1 MSDEKTRWP
10 FGGFFLKLSDEKN
23 GTHEYEEYLRN
34 CKENPLT
41 EEEQREWTESA
52 RAVIAELEQLNTEPE
67 PTRQAAEAEG
77 ISSLQTPEPAE
88 LQEGCCTGQEAEV
101 DVVPAEAIVPL
112 GQIGGDAPAEKERWP
127 YASELI
133 GDAFRHWE
141 NGRVLLDMGTGR
153 GKNEFI
159 IKRLASWCVDEMLT
173 NGIIGRVLYLCP
185 LNTLHTEKL
194 QRRMEAAIAEADG
207 EPMEIVMTY
216 DMLYESMLEVQTYQ
230 HIETKYRNDP
240 ASLEKYLAPF
250 KYIVADECHYFT
262 DFSSYGINTYLSL
275 EVLQKA
281 EADHVVIYMSAT
293 GEETY
298 KLLEETAKTP
308 EDRIYQLP
316 QDYRH
321 IKQKYFYSRENLV
334 RMPVV
339 NLSYILEESNIDKHY
354 KRVIMDLDPSYW
366 DDDHKGTFGT
376 DTNLL
381 FRLTGNRWITYVED
395 AALTRFKEETGFVP
409 KLVEMGPGFPVDY
422 FNPPYD
428 ETEEATLGENKSTI
442 LAFAE
447 KYPLGIE
454 MGRYLAAPCGTYA
467 SRVMDIKNNS
477 DTNYI
482 ICDGGIHHLKYHG
495 QTMAMQIPEMEVL
508 NTSAETKPY
517 CICGSLCTVADV
529 LVREV
534 ELPIVS
540 RNDVILF
547 HRCGA
552 YSVTEGS
559 ALFLSRKMPEVYLY
573 NEAVGLEKMRGFIST
588 ASINRNSICQG

>member
-1 MSDEKTRWP
+1 MNRELP
-10 FGGFFLKLSDEKN
+10 GI
-23 GTHEYEEYLRN
+23 
-34 CKENPLT
+34 PLT
-41 EEEQREWTESA
+41 FSIKANPFLLSRLPQTLKHVEVCSPGELKICKAYGIQGSRIIYSGVNKEIEDVTEA
-52 RAVIAELEQLNTEPE
+52 IEYGVDIATAESILHIELEQEAAKKADKQQRVILRLTSGNQFGMSEADILNILANQAKYPNLDIYGIHYYSGTQKKK
-67 PTRQAAEAEG
+67 RQ
-77 ISSLQTPEPAE
+77 I
-88 LQEGCCTGQEAEV
+88 
-101 DVVPAEAIVPL
+101 DK
-112 GQIGGDAPAEKERWP
+112 D
-127 YASELI
+127 
-133 GDAFRHWE
+133 F
-141 NGRVLLDMGTGR
+141 
-153 GKNEFI
+153 
-159 IKRLASWCVDEMLT
+159 
-173 NGIIGRVLYLCP
+173 
-185 LNTLHTEKL
+185 EKL
-194 QRRMEAAIAEADG
+194 
-207 EPMEIVMTY
+207 
-216 DMLYESMLEVQTYQ
+216 
-230 HIETKYRNDP
+230 
-240 ASLEKYLAPF
+240 
-250 KYIVADECHYFT
+250 
-262 DFSSYGINTYLSL
+262 
-275 EVLQKA
+275 
-281 EADHVVIYMSAT
+281 
-293 GEETY
+293 
-298 KLLEETAKTP
+298 
-308 EDRIYQLP
+308 
-316 QDYRH
+316 
-321 IKQKYFYSRENLV
+321 
-334 RMPVV
+334 
-339 NLSYILEESNIDKHY
+339 
-354 KRVIMDLDPSYW
+354 
-366 DDDHKGTFGT
+366 
-376 DTNLL
+376 
-381 FRLTGNRWITYVED
+381 D

-428 ETEEATLGENKSTI
+428 ETEKATLGESKSTI

-573 NEAVGLEKMRGFIST
+573 NETVGLEKMRGFIDT
-588 ASINRNSICQG
+588 ASINRNGICQG

>member
-1 MSDEKTRWP
+1 MYKEIEDVTEAI
-10 FGGFFLKLSDEKN
+10 
-23 GTHEYEEYLRN
+23 EYGVDIA
-34 CKENPLT
+34 T
-41 EEEQREWTESA
+41 AESILH
-52 RAVIAELEQLNTEPE
+52 VELEQEAAKKADKQQGVILRLTSGNQFGMSEADILSILANQAKYPNLDIFGIHYYSGTQKKK
-67 PTRQAAEAEG
+67 RQ
-77 ISSLQTPEPAE
+77 I
-88 LQEGCCTGQEAEV
+88 
-101 DVVPAEAIVPL
+101 DK
-112 GQIGGDAPAEKERWP
+112 D
-127 YASELI
+127 
-133 GDAFRHWE
+133 F
-141 NGRVLLDMGTGR
+141 
-153 GKNEFI
+153 
-159 IKRLASWCVDEMLT
+159 
-173 NGIIGRVLYLCP
+173 
-185 LNTLHTEKL
+185 EKL
-194 QRRMEAAIAEADG
+194 
-207 EPMEIVMTY
+207 
-216 DMLYESMLEVQTYQ
+216 
-230 HIETKYRNDP
+230 
-240 ASLEKYLAPF
+240 
-250 KYIVADECHYFT
+250 
-262 DFSSYGINTYLSL
+262 
-275 EVLQKA
+275 
-281 EADHVVIYMSAT
+281 
-293 GEETY
+293 
-298 KLLEETAKTP
+298 
-308 EDRIYQLP
+308 
-316 QDYRH
+316 
-321 IKQKYFYSRENLV
+321 
-334 RMPVV
+334 
-339 NLSYILEESNIDKHY
+339 
-354 KRVIMDLDPSYW
+354 
-366 DDDHKGTFGT
+366 
-376 DTNLL
+376 
-381 FRLTGNRWITYVED
+381 D

-559 ALFLSRKMPEVYLY
+559 ALFLSRKMPEVDLY

>member
-1 MSDEKTRWP
+1 MELR
-10 FGGFFLKLSDEKN
+10 
-23 GTHEYEEYLRN
+23 EYLKNSGNISTPAYYFDTDVFEKRIDFVN
-34 CKENPLT
+34 RELPGIPLT
-41 EEEQREWTESA
+41 FSIKANPFLLSRLPQTLKHVEVCSPGELKICKAYGIQGSRIIYSGVNKEIEDVTEA
-52 RAVIAELEQLNTEPE
+52 IEYGVDIATAESILHIELEQEAAKKADKQQRVILRLTSGNQFGMSEADILNILANQAKYPNLDIYGIHYYSGTQKKK
-67 PTRQAAEAEG
+67 RQ
-77 ISSLQTPEPAE
+77 I
-88 LQEGCCTGQEAEV
+88 
-101 DVVPAEAIVPL
+101 DK
-112 GQIGGDAPAEKERWP
+112 D
-127 YASELI
+127 
-133 GDAFRHWE
+133 F
-141 NGRVLLDMGTGR
+141 
-153 GKNEFI
+153 
-159 IKRLASWCVDEMLT
+159 
-173 NGIIGRVLYLCP
+173 
-185 LNTLHTEKL
+185 EKL
-194 QRRMEAAIAEADG
+194 
-207 EPMEIVMTY
+207 
-216 DMLYESMLEVQTYQ
+216 
-230 HIETKYRNDP
+230 
-240 ASLEKYLAPF
+240 
-250 KYIVADECHYFT
+250 
-262 DFSSYGINTYLSL
+262 
-275 EVLQKA
+275 
-281 EADHVVIYMSAT
+281 
-293 GEETY
+293 
-298 KLLEETAKTP
+298 
-308 EDRIYQLP
+308 
-316 QDYRH
+316 
-321 IKQKYFYSRENLV
+321 
-334 RMPVV
+334 
-339 NLSYILEESNIDKHY
+339 
-354 KRVIMDLDPSYW
+354 
-366 DDDHKGTFGT
+366 
-376 DTNLL
+376 
-381 FRLTGNRWITYVED
+381 D

-428 ETEEATLGENKSTI
+428 ETEKATLGESKSTI

-573 NEAVGLEKMRGFIST
+573 NEAVGLEKMRGFIDT
-588 ASINRNSICQG
+588 ASINRNGICQG